1 MNIRKNEAVIIIII
15 LATFAISMYLYP
27 QMPEKL
33 ASHWDSQGKVDGYM
47 SKFWG
52 LFLLPFV
59 MIGIL
64 LLFIAIPKIDPLK
77 SNILKFRHYYQRFV
91 ILFMGFL
98 FYIHLLTILWNIGL
112 RFDMVQFFLPAISIL
127 VYYSGI
133 LIENSKMNWFVG
145 IRTPWTLSNEK
156 VWNKTHKIGGKLFK
170 GAGIFVMLGIL
181 VRDYAIFVIIIPI
194 ITITIFTIVYSYVEY
209 QKETKF

>member
-1 MNIRKNEAVIIIII
+1 MNIRKNYAITIIII
-15 LATFAISMYLYP
+15 LASFAISVYLYP

-33 ASHWDSQGKVDGYM
+33 ASHWDSQGQVDGYM

-77 SNILKFRHYYQRFV
+77 SNIMKFGHYYQRFL

-112 RFDMVQFFLPAISIL
+112 RFDMIQLFLPADL
-127 VYYSGI
+127 
-133 LIENSKMNWFVG
+133 
-145 IRTPWTLSNEK
+145 T
-156 VWNKTHKIGGKLFK
+156 
-170 GAGIFVMLGIL
+170 
-181 VRDYAIFVIIIPI
+181 
-194 ITITIFTIVYSYVEY
+194 
-209 QKETKF
+209 